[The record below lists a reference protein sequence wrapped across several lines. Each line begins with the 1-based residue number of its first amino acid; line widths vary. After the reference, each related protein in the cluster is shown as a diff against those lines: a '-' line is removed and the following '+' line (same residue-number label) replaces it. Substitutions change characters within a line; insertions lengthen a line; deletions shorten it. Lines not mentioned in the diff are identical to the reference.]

1 MGRASFFL
9 KRTDDQFSRKIE
21 LYGIIDTRIRTTFL
35 AIRRLYCPCVFPG
48 QDGMETILE
57 SLKERENTIQS
68 ALDSA
73 EKAKAEM
80 AALKS
85 DNEKLLKE
93 ARVERDLILREA
105 REAANR
111 LHDQAQSDAK
121 KNADKIIAD
130 AKAVI
135 NTEKQAALRDVR
147 AQVAQFSLEIA
158 EKLIKKNLSSDKAQK
173 ELVDNFVKDIKVN

>member
-1 MGRASFFL
+1 MELLTPGSGLLFWQFVVFVALVFL
-9 KRTDDQFSRKIE
+9 LGK
-21 LYGIIDTRIRTTFL
+21 L
-35 AIRRLYCPCVFPG
+35 AWKP
-48 QDGMETILE
+48 ILE
-57 SLKERENTIQS
+57 SLNERENTIQS

-80 AALKS
+80 AALRS

-93 ARVERDLILREA
+93 ARAERDLILRDA
-105 REAANR
+105 REAASR
-111 LHDQAQSDAK
+111 LHDQAQADAK

-173 ELVDNFVKDIKVN
+173 ELVDSFVKDLKVN